1 MIICIL
7 IQVINT
13 KKSIHNFF
21 FDLLPNLYI
30 AFVFEPWSLRNSY
43 PLWSN
48 CSIFIKNTV
57 SFMNFY
63 PNTIFSLT
71 YYIISEN
78 RNKMREYWNISSM
91 SKPKTKMNSLQKC
104 GASHKRS
111 GNLVTCVTD
120 WLNRVTL
127 TCWQSLYG
135 PTWCKESSRLMSI
148 DPLLVALS
156 FHISHHHCFFL
167 IKLTTGVN
175 FLCFNYRRFQ
185 SACGDFIPP
194 FTVIQL
200 QGTRQCTFWV
210 DCSTESHLSSGKVIN
225 VISSWKSLKDLQ
237 RFPKIN
243 KIH

>member
-1 MIICIL
+1 MIICIF

-21 FDLLPNLYI
+21 DLLFNPYF

-71 YYIISEN
+71 YYVISEN
-78 RNKMREYWNISSM
+78 RNKMKECWNISSM
-91 SKPKTKMNSLQKC
+91 SKLKTKTNSLQKC
-104 GASHKRS
+104 DASHKRS
-111 GNLVTCVTD
+111 HTFVTCVND
-120 WLNRVTL
+120 ELNRVTL

-135 PTWCKESSRLMSI
+135 PTGCRESSRLMSI

-156 FHISHHHCFFL
+156 FHINHHHWFFL
-167 IKLTTGVN
+167 IEFTAGLN
-175 FLCFNYRRFQ
+175 FLCFNYSNF
-185 SACGDFIPP
+185 
-194 FTVIQL
+194 
-200 QGTRQCTFWV
+200 
-210 DCSTESHLSSGKVIN
+210 
-225 VISSWKSLKDLQ
+225 
-237 RFPKIN
+237 
-243 KIH
+243 